1 MNWIPR
7 WQCGWEI
14 LLYEVYPKYNCQQFI
29 LCNNYFYQ
37 HKMINTILTAAT
49 KIIQLLLF
57 PVYLDYLRSFLVTNR
72 YLPRYI
78 PTLWLIA
85 PSITI
90 FYSIMTHKIQGTK
103 LLRVVFV
110 TSPFLTFLL
119 WRFKASLA
127 TARCES
133 WKSYYF
139 YFYFVTPCFL
149 LNID

>member
-1 MNWIPR
+1 MSMIDFAIWNITVNS
-7 WQCGWEI
+7 
-14 LLYEVYPKYNCQQFI
+14 LYYAIIIFTN
-29 LCNNYFYQ
+29 
-37 HKMINTILTAAT
+37 INTIFSLTAAT
-49 KIIQLLLF
+49 KIIIKIQLLLF

-78 PTLWLIA
+78 PTLWLIT

-103 LLRVVFV
+103 LLHFVRVVFV

-149 LNID
+149 LNIE